1 MADIDNIITRA
12 EYEKR
17 HEELSNIFNAQISRL
32 DARIDKTE
40 TADSSLKTQMD
51 LRFDKI
57 TDKIDTSEKL
67 LSSQISTLKDDINRT
82 RQSDLWR
89 VIGWLVP
96 AAFGGGGVFAILQ
109 AFHLLK

>member
-1 MADIDNIITRA
+1 MIDNPITRS

-17 HEELSNIFNAQISRL
+17 HEELSIILNVQVARL
-32 DARIDKTE
+32 DTRIDKTE
-40 TADSSLKTQMD
+40 TADSSLKVQMD
-51 LRFDKI
+51 LRFDKV

-67 LSSQISTLKDDINRT
+67 LSSQIGTLKDDIYHT

-89 VIGWLVP
+89 VIGWMVPLV
-96 AAFGGGGVFAILQ
+96 FGGGGVLALLQ